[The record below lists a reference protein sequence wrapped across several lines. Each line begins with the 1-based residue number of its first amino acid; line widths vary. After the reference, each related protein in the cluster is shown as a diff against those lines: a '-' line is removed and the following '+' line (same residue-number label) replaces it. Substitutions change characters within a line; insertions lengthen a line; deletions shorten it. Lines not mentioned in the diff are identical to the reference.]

1 MGGLLRET
9 LKQLGDTFV
18 RVTESLLQTENLF
31 SDDREAE
38 VPGLD
43 GSCMNRAY
51 GDFVDAIALDGDE
64 GIGFGDGWKWM
75 ASIDVAA
82 QREYALRPAAV
93 AQPTACIEFVGR
105 ESEEVVDRPL
115 HAEGSGERCGD
126 ARIRGR
132 RYVCDAV
139 FDYEH
144 GVWQK
149 IRCVDAKAKVAVTFI
164 RPPEREEAGAR
175 FLQFLGH
182 LRPLLAIDVQTGARY
197 VGGQRDLLLACR
209 VRRHLHPPISKAA
222 ARYHSART

>member
-1 MGGLLRET
+1 M
-9 LKQLGDTFV
+9 D
-18 RVTESLLQTENLF
+18 
-31 SDDREAE
+31 
-38 VPGLD
+38 
-43 GSCMNRAY
+43 RAY

-164 RPPEREEAGAR
+164 STSTHRTLSAGV
-175 FLQFLGH
+175 
-182 LRPLLAIDVQTGARY
+182 PT
-197 VGGQRDLLLACR
+197 DLIRGDLFQWGS
-209 VRRHLHPPISKAA
+209 IAA
-222 ARYHSART
+222 AVLIPSIPLALLYNLLPEPLHRRIHGRCIR